1 VTRTC
6 KHRHREQQTGRIVVT
21 EFARWTGKRLFGATR
36 HLRLV
41 DSTTVGDGVAILIYQ
56 PADRDPKGSN
66 SNSRG

>member
-1 VTRTC
+1 
-6 KHRHREQQTGRIVVT
+6 VVT

-36 HLRLV
+36 RLRLV